1 MMVALASVSGAEEAK
16 PFTWTPPKVGNG
28 MFTNDLGM
36 LDSERED
43 YATNLAGYA
52 TNRVIQ
58 AKATPASLEEAR
70 RLLAVALHLSPR
82 NRKAL
87 VTTFQLGKG
96 VMPEAAT
103 GDYSPQVLARL
114 LITRGQLL
122 LKQGGAENKQL
133 ARVFI
138 ELAAGMDPKNEDA
151 VYASETQR
159 LDNGAVDW
167 AAITD
172 FKPKDKTAAGGQ
184 TP

>member
-1 MMVALASVSGAEEAK
+1 MALASVSGAEEAK
-16 PFTWTPPKVGNG
+16 PFTWAPPKVGKG

-43 YATNLAGYA
+43 YATNLASYA

-58 AKATPASLEEAR
+58 AKASPTSLEEAR

-96 VMPEAAT
+96 VIPDAAT

-122 LKQGGAENKQL
+122 QKQGGDENSQL
-133 ARVFI
+133 SRIFI

-159 LDNGAVDW
+159 LDKGPVDW
-167 AAITD
+167 VAVTD
-172 FKPKDKTAAGGQ
+172 YKPKEKPAEGQ

>member
-1 MMVALASVSGAEEAK
+1 MMALASVSGAEEPK
-16 PFTWTPPKVGNG
+16 TFTWAPPKVGQG

-43 YATNLAGYA
+43 YATNLASYA

-58 AKATPASLEEAR
+58 AKASPASLEEAR

-122 LKQGGAENKQL
+122 QKQGGTENTQL
-133 ARVFI
+133 ARIFI

-159 LDNGAVDW
+159 LDHGAIDW
-167 AAITD
+167 SAVTD
-172 FKPKDKTAAGGQ
+172 YKPKEKPAASEN
-184 TP
+184 P